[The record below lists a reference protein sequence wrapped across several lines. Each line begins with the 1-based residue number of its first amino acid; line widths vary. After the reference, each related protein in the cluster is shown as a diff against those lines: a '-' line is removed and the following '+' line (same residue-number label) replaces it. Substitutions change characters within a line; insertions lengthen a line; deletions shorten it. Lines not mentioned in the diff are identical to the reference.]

1 MVRLS
6 ATSRFVGHAFTGLAA
21 ALILIPMALVVLTAF
36 KPPQEVYSAV
46 PWPTE
51 PTLENFRRL
60 FAVSFDVYLWN
71 SFGTT
76 VLRVSGQV
84 LIAILAAYAFARF
97 EFPFRNVLFAAVL
110 AALMIPHSLTMIPI
124 YIMVVELGWFDSWAA
139 LIIPNLAFP
148 FGVFLLRQHMMQFP
162 KPLAD
167 AARADGASHW
177 KILWRIIVPN
187 MAPAIAGLV
196 IVAFIECWNEYFWPL
211 LVTDSDSMR
220 TIQIGIRRFLDSEG
234 VDSFGPLMAGI
245 TLASL
250 PALLVFFVLQKRVM
264 DTFVSSGI
272 R

>member
-6 ATSRFVGHAFTGLAA
+6 PTSRFIGHLTTGTLALA
-21 ALILIPMALVVLTAF
+21 VLLPMLLVSLTAF
-36 KPPQEVYSAV
+36 KPAPEVYSAW
-46 PWPTE
+46 PWPTA
-51 PTLENFRRL
+51 PTLDNFRRL
-60 FAVSFDVYLWN
+60 FEVSFGHYLWN

-84 LIAILAAYAFARF
+84 LVAILAAYAFAYF
-97 EFPFRNVLFAAVL
+97 TFPARNLLFALVL
-110 AALMIPHSLTMIPI
+110 GALMIPHALTMVPI

-162 KPLAD
+162 KPLLD

-177 KILWRIIVPN
+177 TILWRIVVPN
-187 MAPAIAGLV
+187 IGPAIAGLI

-211 LVTDSDSMR
+211 LVTDSDAMR

-234 VDSFGPLMAGI
+234 VDSFGPLMAGV

-250 PALLVFFVLQKRVM
+250 PALLVFFVLQRRVM
-264 DTFVSSGI
+264 DTFVSSGL

>member
-1 MVRLS
+1 MIRLS
-6 ATSRFVGHAFTGLAA
+6 AASRILGHGVTGLLS
-21 ALILIPMALVVLTAF
+21 ALVVVPMALVALTAF
-36 KPPQEVYSAV
+36 KPEPEVYSAL
-46 PWPTE
+46 PWPAS
-51 PTLENFRRL
+51 PTLDNFRRL
-60 FAVSFDVYLWN
+60 FAVSFDIYLWN

-76 VLRVSGQV
+76 ILRVAGQV

-97 EFPFRNVLFAAVL
+97 EFRGRDVLFALVL
-110 AALMIPHSLTMIPI
+110 GALMIPHSLTMIPI

-162 KPLAD
+162 KPLLD
-167 AARADGASHW
+167 AARADGAGHW
-177 KILWRIIVPN
+177 TTLWRILVPN
-187 MAPAIAGLV
+187 LGPAIAGLV

-211 LVTDSDSMR
+211 LVTDSDRMR

-234 VDSFGPLMAGI
+234 VDSFGPLMAGV

-264 DTFVSSGI
+264 DTFVSSGVK
-272 R
+272 

>member
-6 ATSRFVGHAFTGLAA
+6 ATSRAIGHGVTGVLC
-21 ALILIPMALVVLTAF
+21 ALILIPMALVALTSF
-36 KPPQEVYSAV
+36 KPQPEVYSAL

-51 PTLENFRRL
+51 PTLDNFRRL

-76 VLRVSGQV
+76 ILRVTGQV
-84 LIAILAAYAFARF
+84 LVAILAAYAFARF
-97 EFPFRNVLFAAVL
+97 EFRFRGLLFSLVLG
-110 AALMIPHSLTMIPI
+110 ALMIPHSLTMIPI

-162 KPLAD
+162 KPLID

-177 KILWRIIVPN
+177 TILWRIIVPN
-187 MAPAIAGLV
+187 MGPAIAGLV

-211 LVTDSDSMR
+211 LVTDSDHMR

-234 VDSFGPLMAGI
+234 VDSFGPLMAGV

-250 PALLVFFVLQKRVM
+250 PALLVFFVLQRRVM